1 MDNENF
7 NKYLE
12 ERYNSQVKWY
22 DEKSKSNQKIYKFLQ
37 WTIIIFA
44 AITPILVLQREYY
57 INIIAAVLAVIV
69 AISAGSQKAFNYQE
83 NWINYRTTCEV
94 LKKEYFFYTNKVQ
107 GYENAANPE
116 GLFVERVE
124 SIISKENVYWIATYK
139 KKPEGENKTE

>member
-1 MDNENF
+1 
-7 NKYLE
+7 
-12 ERYNSQVKWY
+12 
-22 DEKSKSNQKIYKFLQ
+22 LQ
-37 WTIIIFA
+37 WIIIIFT

-57 INIIAAVLAVIV
+57 INIIAAVLAIIV

-83 NWINYRTTCEV
+83 NWLSYRTTCEI

-116 GLFVERVE
+116 GLFIERVE

-139 KKPEGENKTE
+139 KKPEGENKTG

>member
-1 MDNENF
+1 MDKENF

-12 ERYNSQVKWY
+12 ERYNNQVKWY
-22 DEKSKSNQKIYKFLQ
+22 DEKSKLNQKIYKFLQ
-37 WTIIIFA
+37 LIIIIFA
-44 AITPILVLQREYY
+44 GITPILVLQREYY
-57 INIIAAVLAVIV
+57 INIIAAVLAIIV
-69 AISAGSQKAFNYQE
+69 AISVGSQKAFNYQE

-116 GLFVERVE
+116 GLFIERVE

>member
-1 MDNENF
+1 MEKENF

-12 ERYNSQVKWY
+12 ERYNNQVKWY

-37 WTIIIFA
+37 LIIIIFA

-57 INIIAAVLAVIV
+57 INIIAAVLAITV

-83 NWINYRTTCEV
+83 NWINYRTTCET
-94 LKKEYFFYTNKVQ
+94 LRKEYFFYTNKVQ

-116 GLFVERVE
+116 GLFIERVE
-124 SIISKENVYWIATYK
+124 SIISKENVYWTATYK

>member
-1 MDNENF
+1 MDKENF

-12 ERYNSQVKWY
+12 ERYNNQVKWY
-22 DEKSKSNQKIYKFLQ
+22 DEKSKLNQKIYKLLQ
-37 WTIIIFA
+37 LIIIILT
-44 AITPILVLQREYY
+44 AITPILILQREYY
-57 INIIAAVLAVIV
+57 INIIAAVLAIIV

-107 GYENAANPE
+107 GYENAVNPE
-116 GLFVERVE
+116 GLFIERVE
-124 SIISKENVYWIATYK
+124 SIISKENVYWTATYK

>member
-1 MDNENF
+1 MDKENF

-12 ERYNSQVKWY
+12 ERYNNQVKWY
-22 DEKSKSNQKIYKFLQ
+22 DEKSKLNQKIYKILQ
-37 WTIIIFA
+37 WIIIIFA
-44 AITPILVLQREYY
+44 AITPILILQREYF
-57 INIIAAVLAVIV
+57 INIIAAVLAIIV

-124 SIISKENVYWIATYK
+124 SIISKENVYWIAAYK

>member
-1 MDNENF
+1 MDKENF

-12 ERYNSQVKWY
+12 ERYNNQVKWY
-22 DEKSKSNQKIYKFLQ
+22 DEKSKLNQKIYKFLQ
-37 WTIIIFA
+37 WIIIILT
-44 AITPILVLQREYY
+44 AITPILILQREYY
-57 INIIAAVLAVIV
+57 INIIAAVLAIIV

-107 GYENAANPE
+107 GYENAVNPE
-116 GLFVERVE
+116 GLFIERVE
-124 SIISKENVYWIATYK
+124 SIISKENVYWTAPYK

>member
-1 MDNENF
+1 MDKENF

-12 ERYNSQVKWY
+12 ERYNNQVKWY
-22 DEKSKSNQKIYKFLQ
+22 DEKSKLNQKIYKFLQ
-37 WTIIIFA
+37 LIIIIFA

-57 INIIAAVLAVIV
+57 INIIAAVLAIIV

-116 GLFVERVE
+116 GLFIERVE